1 MIIVA
6 ASGDNDSS
14 DGGPTPANVDFPA
27 SSPYVIGC
35 GGTSRVKAPK
45 SGQSVETVWN
55 NNPGHADGQGTGGG
69 FSELFPIEDWQLGS
83 VQARMR
89 MVPDIAAHADP
100 LTGYRIFVG
109 GQPRVI
115 GGTSAATAL
124 YAGLFAAFGPK
135 RGFITPDLY
144 KNQVCFNDIRG
155 GDNGMFRAMVGPDPC
170 TGIGSPRAD
179 LLATRIGSD
188 AATLKRVRRQGKE
201 ASGPCLCQSTT
212 YPRTPSMLTPR
223 VAAAQMSC
231 NGWVVPG
238 SNPPSKQGAI
248 NRIVQLSDNKSSGSD
263 PATPIIPNLMV
274 SGGDAI
280 WLLAGRCM
288 NDSYFPGLHMK
299 MEVDDLG
306 TTLGTFADYIL
317 CCYQHRPPQGF

>member
-1 MIIVA
+1 MIQRRRA
-6 ASGDNDSS
+6 HSGQ
-14 DGGPTPANVDFPA
+14 VDFPA
-27 SSPYVIGC
+27 SSPYVISC

-69 FSELFPIEDWQLGS
+69 FSELFSIEDWQLGS

-179 LLATRIGSD
+179 LLAKRIGSD
-188 AATLKRVRRQGKE
+188 AATLKRVRTQLKE
-201 ASGPCLCQSTT
+201 GLAAAAPCQCGSTT
-212 YPRTPSMLTPR
+212 YGSPRRFSR
-223 VAAAQMSC
+223 R
-231 NGWVVPG
+231 G
-238 SNPPSKQGAI
+238 
-248 NRIVQLSDNKSSGSD
+248 
-263 PATPIIPNLMV
+263 
-274 SGGDAI
+274 
-280 WLLAGRCM
+280 
-288 NDSYFPGLHMK
+288 
-299 MEVDDLG
+299 
-306 TTLGTFADYIL
+306 
-317 CCYQHRPPQGF
+317 